1 MTDAVDEWFLE
12 EVLPLEPALM
22 RYLRRNWRNEDDL
35 PDLRQ
40 DLYVKL
46 YDAARNGLPEQTRA
60 FVFTAARN
68 LLINRVRRARI
79 VSIETVADLDGLNV
93 SMDTVTPER
102 NVSARQELRKLQ
114 AGLERLPP
122 RCRDVVKLRRIEGLS
137 QKQTAER
144 LGISVRTV
152 EKQMMYGMRAL
163 IDYML
168 GGSGK
173 IRRDGDKLDKEQ
185 AIGP

>member
-1 MTDAVDEWFLE
+1 MAKSVDQWFMQ

-40 DLYVKL
+40 ELYVKL
-46 YDAARNGLPEQTRA
+46 YDAARNGLPEQTQA

-79 VSIETVADLDGLNV
+79 VSIEYVADLDDLNV
-93 SMDTVTPER
+93 STDTVTPER
-102 NVSARQELRKLQ
+102 NVSAREQLQKLQ
-114 AGLERLPP
+114 EGLDGLPP
-122 RCRDVVKLRRIEGLS
+122 RCRDVVRLRRIEGLS
-137 QKQTAER
+137 QKETAEQ

-152 EKQMMYGMRAL
+152 EKHMMYGMRAL

-173 IRRDGDKLDKEQ
+173 IRRDAEKPDRER

>member
-1 MTDAVDEWFLE
+1 MKDAIDEWFTQ

-35 PDLRQ
+35 ADLRQ
-40 DLYVKL
+40 ELYVKL
-46 YDAARNGLPEQTRA
+46 YDSARNGLPEQTQA

-68 LLINRVRRARI
+68 LLINHVRRARI
-79 VSIETVADLDGLNV
+79 VSIEYVADLDELNV

-102 NVSARQELRKLQ
+102 NVSAREQLQ
-114 AGLERLPP
+114 RLQTGLDNLPP

-163 IDYML
+163 VDYML

-173 IRRDGDKLDKEQ
+173 IRRDAEKLEREQ

>member
-1 MTDAVDEWFLE
+1 MSDSIDEWFSR

-40 DLYVKL
+40 ELYVKL
-46 YDAARNGLPEQTRA
+46 YDAARNSLPDQTQA
-60 FVFTAARN
+60 FVFAAARN
-68 LLINRVRRARI
+68 LLINRVRRERI
-79 VSIETVADLDGLNV
+79 VSFELVADLDDLNV
-93 SMDTVTPER
+93 SMDTLTPER
-102 NVSARQELRKLQ
+102 RVSASEQLQ
-114 AGLERLPP
+114 RLQTGLERLPQ

-137 QKQTAER
+137 QKETAER

-173 IRRDGDKLDKEQ
+173 IRRDGDKLDKER

>member
-1 MTDAVDEWFLE
+1 MKDAVDEWFSR

-40 DLYVKL
+40 ELYVKL
-46 YDAARNGLPEQTRA
+46 YDAAHNGLPSQTQA
-60 FVFTAARN
+60 FVFAAARN

-79 VSIETVADLDGLNV
+79 VSIETVADLDDLNV
-93 SMDTVTPER
+93 SMDTLTPER
-102 NVSARQELRKLQ
+102 RVSASEQLQ
-114 AGLERLPP
+114 RLQTGLERLPP
-122 RCRDVVKLRRIEGLS
+122 RCRDVVRLRRIEGLS
-137 QKQTAER
+137 QKETAER

-152 EKQMMYGMRAL
+152 EKHMMYGMRAL

-173 IRRDGDKLDKEQ
+173 IRRGAAKPEREW